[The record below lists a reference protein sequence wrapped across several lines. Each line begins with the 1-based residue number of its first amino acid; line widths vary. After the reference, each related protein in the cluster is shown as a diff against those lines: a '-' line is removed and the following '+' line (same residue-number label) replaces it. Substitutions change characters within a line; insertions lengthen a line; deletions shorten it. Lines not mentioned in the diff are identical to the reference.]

1 MFRKQE
7 TVNLSKET
15 KTIVCLYRKDN
26 ETIKTV
32 EKILDVSFEK
42 LISEPFTSVFTLGKM
57 AAKRIILVPEATLK
71 DIKKS
76 RSFYKELTTSKDDVL
91 LLLDTFE
98 TTDIIEVFTELKR
111 ALYRFDTFKTK
122 EVGESNTIS
131 YVSDT
136 NYDDAIHKGTII
148 GEAINHTRELVN
160 TPYNYLNASILAD
173 YAKALESIEGVTV
186 KVLEKN
192 ECEKMNMGLYLGVN
206 QGSKDAP
213 KLIHISYQGNSNGK
227 DKYAL
232 VGKGVMYDTGGY
244 SLKTPTSMPSMK
256 MDMGGAATVLGII
269 EAVARLEVKHNID
282 VIIAATDNRIGD
294 NAIVPDDILTSA
306 KGLTVEIISTDAEG
320 RLTLADAL
328 WYAQKEGAT
337 HLIDIA
343 TLTGS
348 IVGSLGKAYTGAFTN
363 DKPFLD
369 SLQTV
374 TEKYKEP
381 LWHMPISDEY
391 RESLKS
397 PSADLKNKDGRL
409 AGASIAAAFLENFV
423 EPHNKWIHLDI
434 AGTSYNQKDGATGIL
449 VNSITQYFMQ

>member
-1 MFRKQE
+1 M
-7 TVNLSKET
+7 
-15 KTIVCLYRKDN
+15 
-26 ETIKTV
+26 
-32 EKILDVSFEK
+32 
-42 LISEPFTSVFTLGKM
+42 
-57 AAKRIILVPEATLK
+57 
-71 DIKKS
+71 
-76 RSFYKELTTSKDDVL
+76 
-91 LLLDTFE
+91 
-98 TTDIIEVFTELKR
+98 
-111 ALYRFDTFKTK
+111 
-122 EVGESNTIS
+122 
-131 YVSDT
+131 
-136 NYDDAIHKGTII
+136 
-148 GEAINHTRELVN
+148 
-160 TPYNYLNASILAD
+160 
-173 YAKALESIEGVTV
+173 
-186 KVLEKN
+186 
-192 ECEKMNMGLYLGVN
+192 
-206 QGSKDAP
+206 
-213 KLIHISYQGNSNGK
+213 SYQGKPDGK

-269 EAVARLEVKHNID
+269 EAVARLELRHNVD

-294 NAIVPDDILTSA
+294 DAIVPDDILTSA

-328 WYAQKEGAT
+328 WYAQQEGAT

-363 DKPFLD
+363 DKTFLD
-369 SLQTV
+369 SLQNV
-374 TEKYKEP
+374 TDKHSEP

-423 EPHNKWIHLDI
+423 EPENKWIHLDI

-449 VNSITQYFMQ
+449 VKSITHYFMQ